1 MRLSTAMVLG
11 VSVTALGAFGCG
23 GSEQPAQTAGY
34 QQGQM
39 QVGYGQPQQPYGQ
52 PQQPYGQPQQP
63 YGQPQPQPTYGQQ
76 PQPTYGQPAQP
87 VPQQTGAPPQQTQP
101 AAGTSAAPMDAT
113 AAAAVQPI
121 LDQLAKTSA
130 PPGAK
135 PVGAA
140 MVANFQQGQTMENQ
154 IQLQPGKCYTV
165 VAAALPPVTEV
176 NVRFVAVSLIPG
188 TGMVLAEDKQTGT
201 QAVLGQQP
209 ACYRNA
215 APIAVPMRVILE
227 VAGGQGLA
235 AARVYEK

>member
-11 VSVTALGAFGCG
+11 VSVTALGAFACG
-23 GSEQPAQTAGY
+23 GSEQPAQTSGY

-39 QVGYGQPQQPYGQ
+39 QYGYGQQQPQPYGQ
-52 PQQPYGQPQQP
+52 QQPQPYGQQQPQP
-63 YGQPQPQPTYGQQ
+63 YGQAQ
-76 PQPTYGQPAQP
+76 PQPTYGQPGQP
-87 VPQQTGAPPQQTQP
+87 VPQQPQGTAPPQQTQQP
-101 AAGTSAAPMDAT
+101 APGGQAAPMDAT

-121 LDQLAKTSA
+121 LNQLAKTQA

-135 PVGAA
+135 PLGSA
-140 MVANFQQGQTMENQ
+140 MVANFQQGQTIENQ

-165 VAAALPPVTEV
+165 VAAALPPVTEI

-209 ACYRNA
+209 ACYKNA

-235 AARVYEK
+235 AAQVYEK

>member
-11 VSVTALGAFGCG
+11 VFVTALGAFGCG

-39 QVGYGQPQQPYGQ
+39 QAGYGQPQPYGQQPQQPYGQ
-52 PQQPYGQPQQP
+52 QP
-63 YGQPQPQPTYGQQ
+63 YGQQ
-76 PQPTYGQPAQP
+76 PQPAQPQPTTYGQPTQT
-87 VPQQTGAPPQQTQP
+87 VPQQPQGTAQPQPAQP
-101 AAGTSAAPMDAT
+101 AAGSSAAPMDAT
-113 AAAAVQPI
+113 AATAVQPI
-121 LDQLAKTSA
+121 LNQLAKTQA

-135 PVGAA
+135 PLGST
-140 MVANFQQGQTMENQ
+140 MVANFQQGQTIENQ

-209 ACYRNA
+209 ACYKNA
-215 APIAVPMRVILE
+215 APIAVPVRVILE

-235 AARVYEK
+235 AAQVYEK